1 MEELVLP
8 SYVKIMQEGFSDNN
22 KQEAA
27 VRLLFDSIMRQKEA
41 NCMTDLNPKKI
52 SNIVNRKD
60 PVPDDIVMA
69 SSRESVIKGVHSY
82 FSDRIMKELNPHL
95 KFDVFEKTA
104 QLVQN
109 DSVISAMKKDELLS
123 YFKNKSYAL
132 FLAEAFLYVIGKNN
146 KAAKESEKKSQ
157 K

>member
-1 MEELVLP
+1 M
-8 SYVKIMQEGFSDNN
+8 
-22 KQEAA
+22 
-27 VRLLFDSIMRQKEA
+27 
-41 NCMTDLNPKKI
+41 
-52 SNIVNRKD
+52 
-60 PVPDDIVMA
+60 
-69 SSRESVIKGVHSY
+69 IK
-82 FSDRIMKELNPHL
+82 HL